1 MTTSHPTTP
10 APGEPATRSRRRRR
24 WGLTTLA
31 GMLLALLV
39 ATAVGAGP
47 GTWFG
52 PPKSFDSQGPLNAIA
67 LWTHGFDADDTDLMM
82 DAFSDDP
89 TFVFTLAGAD
99 EPLPPFAGHDAV
111 EALFADA
118 IADQAPDE
126 VRRHVTTNHLV
137 EQVDPHTARVRSYL
151 TLLQSTDASL
161 DPDVIATGVYTDTIV
176 RGTDGVWRIDRREL
190 VLDTP
195 TDDDDLTP

>member
-1 MTTSHPTTP
+1 MTTLARLLLP
-10 APGEPATRSRRRRR
+10 APAGSPRRPRRIL
-24 WGLTTLA
+24 GLTTLLA
-31 GMLLALLV
+31 VLLTALV
-39 ATAVGAGP
+39 ATSVGARP
-47 GTWFG
+47 THWFAS
-52 PPKSFDSQGPLNAIA
+52 PRFDSQGPLNAIA
-67 LWTHGFDADDTDLMM
+67 LWTHAYDADDADLMM
-82 DAFSDDP
+82 EAFTDDP

-99 EPLPPFAGHDAV
+99 EPLPAFEGRDAV
-111 EALFADA
+111 EALFTDA

-137 EQVDPHTARVRSYL
+137 EQVGPRTAQVQSYL

-176 RGTDGVWRIDRREL
+176 LGRDRVWRIDRREL

>member
-1 MTTSHPTTP
+1 MTTFATP
-10 APGEPATRSRRRRR
+10 PSRAAIGRRRR
-24 WGLTTLA
+24 WGLTALA
-31 GMLLALLV
+31 GLLLSVLV

-47 GTWFG
+47 ATWFG
-52 PPKSFDSQGPLNAIA
+52 PPRTFDSQGPLNAVA
-67 LWTHGFDADDTDLMM
+67 LWTHAFDDDDVDLMM
-82 DAFSDDP
+82 EAFTNDP
-89 TFVFTLAGAD
+89 TFAFTLADGT
-99 EPLPPFAGHDAV
+99 ELPPFEGRDAV
-111 EALFADA
+111 EALFTGA

-137 EQVDPHTARVRSYL
+137 EQVNAKTARVRSYL

-161 DPDVIATGVYTDTIV
+161 DPDVIANGVYTDTIV
-176 RGTDGVWRIDRREL
+176 RGRDGVWRIERREL

>member
-1 MTTSHPTTP
+1 MTTTTTTP
-10 APGEPATRSRRRRR
+10 STTTSTRRRR
-24 WGLTTLA
+24 WGLTGLA
-31 GMLLALLV
+31 GLV
-39 ATAVGAGP
+39 LSLVLATAVGAGP
-47 GTWFG
+47 STWFG
-52 PPKSFDSQGPLNAIA
+52 PPKAFDSQGPLNAVA
-67 LWTHGFDADDTDLMM
+67 LWTHAFDADDVDLMM
-82 DAFSDDP
+82 EAFTDEP
-89 TFVFTLAGAD
+89 TFVFTLADGT
-99 EPLPPFAGHDAV
+99 ELPAFEGGDAV
-111 EALFADA
+111 EALFTGA

-137 EQVDPHTARVRSYL
+137 EQVDPHTAVVRSYL